1 MVNLGQS
8 FSQKEVTQPKDVNNL
23 SRCLLPNCPG
33 VQASKSFAN
42 VAKSG
47 NQDKTTSTIE
57 VEIYTEKFQNN
68 FLQISR
74 ARAST
79 AEKALIATEL
89 LGLSRH
95 EMLSIAE
102 PIGKRT
108 SLKFKLDVTI
118 KVQEKFA
125 GKNLLKIPRANG
137 DRPPNVLCWKILG
150 VHKEKP
156 QEPPPL

>member
-1 MVNLGQS
+1 MFAS
-8 FSQKEVTQPKDVNNL
+8 KQPAG
-23 SRCLLPNCPG
+23 R
-33 VQASKSFAN
+33 ASKSYAN
-42 VAKSG
+42 VTKSS

-79 AEKALIATEL
+79 AEKALIAKEL

-102 PIGKRT
+102 PIRKRT
-108 SLKFKLDVTI
+108 SLRFKLNITI
-118 KVQEKFA
+118 NVPEKFA
-125 GKNLLKIPRANG
+125 GKHLLQIPRTNG
-137 DRPPNVLCWKILG
+137 DRPPNVAKFCASTKKS
-150 VHKEKP
+150 HKSP
-156 QEPPPL
+156 QPL

>member
-1 MVNLGQS
+1 MEAIFLSNLKITYCCLKIKKLWKLQLKHVVNNQDCQIPGCSQIIEKMVNLGQI

-23 SRCLLPNCPG
+23 WRCLLPNCPG

-89 LGLSRH
+89 LGLLRH

-102 PIGKRT
+102 PIVIGT
-108 SLKFKLDVTI
+108 
-118 KVQEKFA
+118 
-125 GKNLLKIPRANG
+125 
-137 DRPPNVLCWKILG
+137 
-150 VHKEKP
+150 
-156 QEPPPL
+156 